1 MHGRTAQPRFFV
13 ILSVIAA
20 LVFVAGTTM
29 VRTRMMQ
36 DARRLAEVRLEQQA
50 LVDEISQLEQQI
62 ELRRSENEDLAQL
75 LAQGDLN
82 AFVEKRARDEDL
94 GYVYPDERVYYDLN
108 AGQ

>member
-29 VRTRMMQ
+29 VQARMKQ

-62 ELRRSENEDLAQL
+62 EYVQTDEYVENA
-75 LAQGDLN
+75 
-82 AFVEKRARDEDL
+82 ARDEL
-94 GYVYPDERVYYDLN
+94 GLIMPGEIRYMSDGN
-108 AGQ
+108 

>member
-20 LVFVAGTTM
+20 LVFVAGTAM

-62 ELRRSENEDLAQL
+62 EYVQTDEYVENA
-75 LAQGDLN
+75 
-82 AFVEKRARDEDL
+82 ARDEL
-94 GYVYPDERVYYDLN
+94 GLIMPGEIRYMSDGN
-108 AGQ
+108 

>member
-50 LVDEISQLEQQI
+50 LVDEIS
-62 ELRRSENEDLAQL
+62 
-75 LAQGDLN
+75 
-82 AFVEKRARDEDL
+82 
-94 GYVYPDERVYYDLN
+94 
-108 AGQ
+108 

>member
-62 ELRRSENEDLAQL
+62 EYVQKDEYVENA
-75 LAQGDLN
+75 
-82 AFVEKRARDEDL
+82 ARDEL
-94 GYVYPDERVYYDLN
+94 GLIMPGEIRYKSDGN
-108 AGQ
+108 

>member
-50 LVDEISQLEQQI
+50 LVADLIHQLEQQI
-62 ELRRSENEDLAQL
+62 EYVQTDEYVENA
-75 LAQGDLN
+75 
-82 AFVEKRARDEDL
+82 ARDEL
-94 GYVYPDERVYYDLN
+94 GLIMPGEIRYMSDGN
-108 AGQ
+108 

>member
-29 VRTRMMQ
+29 VRARMKQ

-62 ELRRSENEDLAQL
+62 EYVQTDEYVENA
-75 LAQGDLN
+75 
-82 AFVEKRARDEDL
+82 ARDEL
-94 GYVYPDERVYYDLN
+94 GLIMPGEIRYMSDGN
-108 AGQ
+108 

>member
-50 LVDEISQLEQQI
+50 LVDEISHLEQQI
-62 ELRRSENEDLAQL
+62 EYVQTDEYVENA
-75 LAQGDLN
+75 
-82 AFVEKRARDEDL
+82 ARDEL
-94 GYVYPDERVYYDLN
+94 GLIMPGEIRYMSDGN
-108 AGQ
+108 

>member
-1 MHGRTAQPRFFV
+1 MHGRTAQPRLFV

-62 ELRRSENEDLAQL
+62 EYVQTDEYVENA
-75 LAQGDLN
+75 
-82 AFVEKRARDEDL
+82 ARDEL
-94 GYVYPDERVYYDLN
+94 GLIMPGEIRYMSDGN
-108 AGQ
+108 

>member
-62 ELRRSENEDLAQL
+62 EYVQTDEYVENA
-75 LAQGDLN
+75 
-82 AFVEKRARDEDL
+82 ARDEL
-94 GYVYPDERVYYDLN
+94 GLIMPGEIRYMSDGN
-108 AGQ
+108 